1 MPLPTHRTGLVRI
14 PLICLF
20 VLLLPAVIG
29 GYSTA
34 SAQDSPELAHQWG
47 WTAGELKSAGA
58 SFWPQYRGANG
69 DGHAAAGSNPPIEWG
84 EDKNL
89 AWKKEITGRAWS
101 SPVVYGDRIFLT
113 NAAED
118 GLSMSALCIDRN
130 SGNLIWDNVVFT
142 NRETQKDFH
151 AFNSYASPTPIVDE
165 RHLFVSFG
173 AYGTAC
179 LDRLTGKTIWERRD
193 LQCNHYRGAGS
204 SPIFFRDLLI
214 FHMDG
219 FDYQYVV
226 ALKRSNGETV
236 WRVDRSHDYGTD
248 NGDFKKAYG
257 TPQVITVKR
266 QGQDELQLLSPA
278 AKAMYAYDP
287 ATGRELWRV
296 HHDEHSAAL
305 RPLFDGTTVYCST
318 GFSKGNLL
326 AIDPTGSGDVTK
338 THVKWQ
344 ASRAIGAKPSPIL
357 IEDKIVSL
365 EDKGMLTAFHKATG
379 ELVWQVRLGGDF
391 SSSPIYANSNLYC
404 FDEKGAGHVVSSDG
418 KLLQTNPLNNG
429 CLASPRLLKMISS
442 FEHAMRCTVFVL
454 SSTLNCKVV
463 NSPLL
468 RYSLNHDQPIHRD
481 SGDALL
487 CSHRRM

>member
-1 MPLPTHRTGLVRI
+1 MPLPTHRSGLVRFSS
-14 PLICLF
+14 ICSL
-20 VLLLPAVIG
+20 VLLLPAVFWDF
-29 GYSTA
+29 STA
-34 SAQDSPELAHQWG
+34 AAQDLPELTHQWG
-47 WTAGELKSAGA
+47 WTADELQSAGT
-58 SFWPQYRGANG
+58 SFWPQYRGSNG
-69 DGHAAAGSNPPIEWG
+69 DGHAAAGSTPPIEWG

-89 AWKKEITGRAWS
+89 AWKKEIAGRAWS

-113 NAAED
+113 NASED
-118 GLSMSALCIDRN
+118 GLTMSAICFDRKT
-130 SGNLIWDNVVFT
+130 GEQVWDKVVFT
-142 NRETQKDFH
+142 NTETQKDFH
-151 AFNSYASPTPIVDE
+151 SFNSYASPTPIVDA

-179 LDRLTGKTIWERRD
+179 LDVLTGKTIWERRD

-226 ALKRSNGETV
+226 ALNRSNGETV

-257 TPQVITVKR
+257 TPQVIAVNR
-266 QGQDELQLLSPA
+266 QGQNELQLLSPA

-305 RPLFDGTTVYCST
+305 RPLFDGNIVYCST

-326 AIDPTGSGDVTK
+326 AIDPTGRGDVTK

-379 ELVWQVRLGGDF
+379 ELAWQVRLGGDY
-391 SSSPIYANSNLYC
+391 SSSPIYANGNLYC
-404 FDEKGAGHVVSSDG
+404 FDEKGTGHVVSSDG
-418 KLLQTNPLNNG
+418 KLIHSNSLNNG
-429 CLASPRLLKMISS
+429 CLASPAIVENELI
-442 FEHAMRCTVFVL
+442 
-454 SSTLNCKVV
+454 
-463 NSPLL
+463 L
-468 RYSLNHDQPIHRD
+468 RTR
-481 SGDALL
+481 DALY
-487 CSHRRM
+487 CFRR